1 MVSHKSCK
9 KKRTWMRIWVHKYK
23 KKHNRSHNRGMTWT
37 IKWPNCE
44 SLNWH
49 LLEGGIK
56 VKTWGAWREVC
67 GPICGLDQ
75 LGQRVQKV
83 ECLMNSLHSSV
94 IRMGEKVE
102 EIELDVKTT
111 ITCRVCYKHAPIEG
125 VSHVNVFG
133 CGHCFCSVH
142 MCAFSMTNCA
152 TCRAPIVGKFK
163 LFLWVIQ

>member
-1 MVSHKSCK
+1 MQEETHKNENLGTQIQEGTQQITQQRNDVDNK
-9 KKRTWMRIWVHKYK
+9 MTELREPELALA
-23 KKHNRSHNRGMTWT
+23 RGGYQSQDLG
-37 IKWPNCE
+37 C
-44 SLNWH
+44 L
-49 LLEGGIK
+49 
-56 VKTWGAWREVC
+56 REVC

-163 LFLWVIQ
+163 LFL

>member
-1 MVSHKSCK
+1 MQEETHMNENLGTQIQKETQQITQQRNDVDNKMTEL
-9 KKRTWMRIWVHKYK
+9 REPELALA
-23 KKHNRSHNRGMTWT
+23 RGGYHSQDLG
-37 IKWPNCE
+37 C
-44 SLNWH
+44 LR
-49 LLEGGIK
+49 GGS
-56 VKTWGAWREVC
+56 
-67 GPICGLDQ
+67 GPICGLDR

-111 ITCRVCYKHAPIEG
+111 MTCRVCYKHAPIDG

-133 CGHCFCSVH
+133 CGHCFCSV
-142 MCAFSMTNCA
+142 CAFSMTNCA

-163 LFLWVIQ
+163 LFL

>member
-1 MVSHKSCK
+1 MPEATHMNENLGTQIQKETQQITQQRNDVDNKMTEL
-9 KKRTWMRIWVHKYK
+9 REPELALA
-23 KKHNRSHNRGMTWT
+23 RGGYQSQDLG
-37 IKWPNCE
+37 C
-44 SLNWH
+44 L
-49 LLEGGIK
+49 
-56 VKTWGAWREVC
+56 REVC

-133 CGHCFCSVH
+133 CGHCFCSV
-142 MCAFSMTNCA
+142 CAFSMTNCA

-163 LFLWVIQ
+163 LFL